1 METTKAN
8 HYQTIIEKKT
18 KLHEKFM
25 EIQDQLWKIAEKEN
39 KIVKECF
46 NEWEEKL
53 RIDFPKYEIV
63 REGRQSQYI
72 YVYLCFGKI
81 TLELGIKYLY
91 SNGPSSECYYGI
103 DVLDFNKTQK
113 KEVRKLLSSI
123 IPPEFELKKN
133 DCSASRHTTIEKGYS
148 DFKNLIEHIENWKE
162 K

>member
-1 METTKAN
+1 METTTAN
-8 HYQTIIEKKT
+8 LYQTIIENKT

-25 EIQDQLWKIAEKEN
+25 KIQDQLWKIAEKEN

-46 NEWEEKL
+46 NKWEEKL

-63 REGRQSQYI
+63 REERQSQYI
-72 YVYLCFGKI
+72 YVYLCLGKI

-91 SNGPSSECYYGI
+91 NSGPSPMCYYGI
-103 DVLDFNKTQK
+103 DVLDFDKTQK
-113 KEVRKLLSSI
+113 KEVRKLLSSV
-123 IPPEFELKKN
+123 IPPEFEFKKN

-148 DFKNLIEHIENWKE
+148 DLKNLIEHIENWKE